1 MPDAR
6 HNPMSPQLIETI
18 RVDSQGRIPL
28 LERHLARLAASS
40 SALGYVCVQAQVRNA
55 IQAARASLPR
65 DTEHRLRLLL
75 DCHGSL
81 AITTAPLPAL
91 SAAPHVALAPQ
102 RLPADALWLRHKTT
116 HRPWFDAASE
126 WLAQHPDHFDLIF
139 CNQHDHLCEGSRS
152 NVYLLLDGRWC
163 TPPADCGL
171 LPGVQRA
178 EILAAGLAVERRL
191 TLDDLHRAQGIRL
204 SNALRGW
211 FDVAWADLLA
221 GNKT

>member
-28 LERHLARLAASS
+28 LERHLARLTASS
-40 SALGYVCVQAQVRNA
+40 SALGYVCVAAQVRNA
-55 IQAARASLPR
+55 IQAVRAQLPQN
-65 DTEHRLRLLL
+65 TEHRLRLLL
-75 DCHGSL
+75 ERHGSL
-81 AITTAPLPAL
+81 AITTTPLPVL
-91 SAAPHVALAPQ
+91 SAAPRITLSAQ
-102 RLPADALWLRHKTT
+102 RLPADTLWLRHKTT

-126 WLAQHPDHFDLIF
+126 WLAQHPDYFDLIF
-139 CNQHDHLCEGSRS
+139 LNEQGHLCEGSRS
-152 NVYLLLDGRWC
+152 NVYLLLDNEWC

-178 EILAAGLAVERRL
+178 EILANGLAVERTL
-191 TLDDLHRAQGIRL
+191 TVQDLHRTQGIRL

-221 GNKT
+221 GDKT